1 MHIIFYDYFYFYTLN
16 GLTPNSLQTLVP
28 LLGGFIV
35 RVFLVSAT
43 LICMSAK
50 ILKKK
55 QENSRFVIGVTII
68 FFWIIFSS
76 NIFWIS
82 SCINPHR
89 HLGYYNKIINDLAY
103 TPDSSLAVLGC
114 SRQPGL
120 DNKNVLLFIT
130 TVDSEKLRIKP
141 LSNEFPSLFLSL
153 ADLVIGQ
160 NRGLPMDLASDIYH

>member
-1 MHIIFYDYFYFYTLN
+1 MKNHWCTLIFYDYFYFYTLN

-35 RVFLVSAT
+35 HVFLVSAT

-50 ILKKK
+50 IKKK
-55 QENSRFVIGVTII
+55 RENSRFVIGVTII

-82 SCINPHR
+82 SCINPHM
-89 HLGYYNKIINDLAY
+89 HLDYYNKILNDQACA
-103 TPDSSLAVLGC
+103 PGSSLAVLGC

-130 TVDSEKLRIKP
+130 IVDSEKL
-141 LSNEFPSLFLSL
+141 N
-153 ADLVIGQ
+153 Q
-160 NRGLPMDLASDIYH
+160 ASAK